1 MLKKSVEDALN
12 KQLNAELYS
21 SYLYLAMAA
30 HMETLTMRGFA
41 RWLRV
46 QSKEEL
52 AHGMKFY
59 DYLIEAGGTVKL
71 TAIDAPKTSWK
82 SVGAVFDQ
90 VYAHEQK
97 VTSLIYGLMDI
108 AIKEKDYATQ
118 NFLSWFVKEQVE
130 EEANASEI
138 VAKIKMIDDIPGHLF
153 CLDHELGKR
162 E

>member
-1 MLKKSVEDALN
+1 
-12 KQLNAELYS
+12 
-21 SYLYLAMAA
+21 MAA
-30 HMETLTMRGFA
+30 YMETLSMKGFA
-41 RWLRV
+41 HWLRL

-71 TAIDAPKTSWK
+71 AAIDAPKTSWK
-82 SVGAVFDQ
+82 SAGAVFDQ

-97 VTSLIYGLMDI
+97 VTGLIHGLMDL
-108 AIKEKDYATQ
+108 AIKEKDHATTG
-118 NFLSWFVKEQVE
+118 FLSWFVKEQVE

-138 VAKIKMIDDIPGHLF
+138 VAKVKTIGDIPGHLF
-153 CLDHELGKR
+153 WLDHELGKR

>member
-30 HMETLTMRGFA
+30 YMETLSMKGFA
-41 RWLRV
+41 HWLRL

-71 TAIDAPKTSWK
+71 AAIDAPKTSWK
-82 SVGAVFDQ
+82 SAGAVFDQ
-90 VYAHEQK
+90 VYAH
-97 VTSLIYGLMDI
+97 
-108 AIKEKDYATQ
+108 
-118 NFLSWFVKEQVE
+118 
-130 EEANASEI
+130 
-138 VAKIKMIDDIPGHLF
+138 
-153 CLDHELGKR
+153 
-162 E
+162 